1 MSRPVW
7 DAERVLRL
15 TEAYERVR
23 AALQSGD
30 IASATVLMAEADA
43 LVAAEGLAG
52 DPGALA
58 ALAPGLIEAHRAAAA
73 ALAEARARLL
83 RAATAELRPGGGAGR
98 AYASGDGQPDARF
111 IDRQG

>member
-1 MSRPVW
+1 MNRPLW

-23 AALQSGD
+23 AALQAGD
-30 IASATVLMAEADA
+30 LATAAPLMAEADGLA
-43 LVAAEGLAG
+43 AAEGLAG
-52 DPGALA
+52 DPAALA

-73 ALAEARARLL
+73 ALAEARARVL
-83 RAATAELRPGGGAGR
+83 RAAAAELGPGGGAGR
-98 AYASGDGQPDARF
+98 AYAGGDGQPDARF